1 MHGSLEGVYPLWIT
15 VGDTS
20 PFLQTHALTIN
31 NKPPSEH
38 LNIYNGLLLLLRL
51 SSYYPRVWTDS

>member
-15 VGDTS
+15 VGGTS

-31 NKPPSEH
+31 NKPPPEH

-51 SSYYPRVWTDS
+51 SSYC

>member
-15 VGDTS
+15 VGGTS
-20 PFLQTHALTIN
+20 PFLQTNELTIN
-31 NKPPSEH
+31 NKPPPEH

-51 SSYYPRVWTDS
+51 SSYYPSLLD